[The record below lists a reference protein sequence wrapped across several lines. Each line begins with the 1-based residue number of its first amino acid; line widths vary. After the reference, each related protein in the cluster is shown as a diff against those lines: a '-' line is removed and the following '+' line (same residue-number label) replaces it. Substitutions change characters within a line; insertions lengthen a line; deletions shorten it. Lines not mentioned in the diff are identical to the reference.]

1 MVRCRYPA
9 TPQDRMN
16 AIMRYVC
23 DQQIHVVMEFAS
35 RLDERVLERAMR
47 VLLDREPALGWRWVE
62 SPRPHWHIRENLDS
76 LPLFMLVLSSSVYD
90 ELDVFL
96 TAPTDPRADPLVQVR
111 LFRGV
116 VDLLCL
122 KINHVVC
129 DCFGAKEVAY
139 ELADIYSVLLLGEN
153 AGDIDIEIRDRSM
166 KAIWRGYTWTQ
177 RWELRRRAI
186 RAMRRQDRA
195 PTVWCFPFSSRESEG
210 RRMLIKRF
218 DPMRSDRISKFGKS
232 QGTTVNDVFLTAFVG
247 SLFEIIRPTEGIR
260 VPVQVSYDLRMLSG
274 NDVAKVANLGGALF
288 PSFSRQLGE
297 DDEGFLHSVH
307 ESMTYLKDNDDAAV
321 SIPLIEMVYGLLPY
335 GMSRKKVVDDFDA
348 TVKRRSLPPLFSNVG
363 ILDVDR
369 LSFAGSSPEHSFLTI
384 PIGFPPLIMVGL
396 SCYRGCFT
404 LTLGFCSYGVER
416 KDIERLFDIMDERL
430 PK

>member
-16 AIMRYVC
+16 AIIRHVC

-35 RLDERVLERAMR
+35 RLDEKVLERAMR
-47 VLLDREPALGWRWVE
+47 VLLNREPALGWRWVE

-96 TAPTDPRADPLVQVR
+96 TAPADPRADPLVQVR

-129 DCFGAKEVAY
+129 DGIGAKVVAY
-139 ELADIYSVLLLGEN
+139 ELANIYSALLLGESE
-153 AGDIDIEIRDRSM
+153 GDIDIEMRDRSM
-166 KAIWRGYTWTQ
+166 KPIWRDYNWSQ
-177 RWELRRRAI
+177 RWELRRRAT

-195 PTVWCFPFSSRESEG
+195 PTVWCFPFSSRESKG

-218 DPMRSDRISKFGKS
+218 DPMRSENISTFANA
-232 QGTTVNDVFLTAFVG
+232 QGATVNDVFLTAFVG
-247 SLFEIIRPTEGIR
+247 SLFEIIRPTEGVP
-260 VPVQVSYDLRMLSG
+260 VPVQVAYDLRRLSK
-274 NDVAKVANLGGALF
+274 NHVAKVANLGGALY
-288 PSFSRQLGE
+288 PRFSRQPGD
-297 DDEGFLHSVH
+297 DDEGFLHMVH
-307 ESMTYLKDNDDAAV
+307 ESMTYLKDKGDAAV
-321 SIPLIEMVYGLLPY
+321 SIPSIEMMYGLLPY
-335 GMSRKKVVDDFDA
+335 GMTRKKVIDNFDA

-369 LSFAGSSPEHSFLTI
+369 LSFAGLSPEHSFLTI
-384 PIGFPPLIMVGL
+384 PIGFPPLIMMGL
-396 SCYRGCFT
+396 SSYKGCFT

-416 KDIERLFDIMDERL
+416 KDVERLFDIMDERL
-430 PK
+430 PQ